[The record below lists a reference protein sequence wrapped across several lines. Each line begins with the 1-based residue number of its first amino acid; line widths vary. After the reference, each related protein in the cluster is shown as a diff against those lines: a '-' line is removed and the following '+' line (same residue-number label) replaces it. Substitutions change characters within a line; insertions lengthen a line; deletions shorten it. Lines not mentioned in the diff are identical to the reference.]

1 MGKESTSGPGL
12 PQGRA
17 AAILAFVREARRIPL
32 LLAGMLTL
40 DLLLN
45 APAFDAA
52 SPGASLLQ
60 PSLDLMLLLGAL
72 VLVAQA
78 PPKAREWLRIALV
91 LPALVMMGFAAAAWS
106 GPVAVFLRAHLALAV
121 AILAAAGAA
130 AWLAFALV
138 LRGLTVPI
146 LRNVLLLAVSFLAIL
161 QITMRL
167 PVFRQSVIP
176 RLIGEVQR
184 LLRTG

>member
-1 MGKESTSGPGL
+1 
-12 PQGRA
+12 
-17 AAILAFVREARRIPL
+17 
-32 LLAGMLTL
+32 MLIL

-52 SPGASLLQ
+52 APAASLLR

-72 VLVAQA
+72 VIIAQVPQAAQA
-78 PPKAREWLRIALV
+78 WLCIALV
-91 LPALVMMGFAAAAWS
+91 VPALVLIGFTAAAWA
-106 GPVAVFLRAHLALAV
+106 GPVAVFLRAHVALAV
-121 AILAAAGAA
+121 VLLAAAAAA

-138 LRGLTVPI
+138 LRGLAVPL
-146 LRNVLLLAVSFLAIL
+146 LRNGLLLAVSFLAIL

-176 RLIGEVQR
+176 RLIGEAQR